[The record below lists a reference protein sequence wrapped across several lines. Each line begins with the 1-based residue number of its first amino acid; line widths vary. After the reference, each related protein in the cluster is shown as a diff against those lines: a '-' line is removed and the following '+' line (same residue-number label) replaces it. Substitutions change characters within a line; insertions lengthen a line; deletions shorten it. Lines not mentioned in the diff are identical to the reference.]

1 MIVVR
6 NCFVAKPGSA
16 SKLAALIKD
25 AMASSKFAKSRV
37 LTDMTGDF
45 NRVIL
50 EHEAADMQEFE
61 ANLKHYSTDEA
72 FRAKMKGYAD
82 LYVTGYREILTI
94 V

>member
-1 MIVVR
+1 MIVIR

-16 SKLAALIKD
+16 SKLAGLIKD
-25 AMASSKFAKSRV
+25 AVASSTLMKSRV

-50 EHEAADMQEFE
+50 EHEVKDMAEFE
-61 ANLKHYSTDEA
+61 ANLKHYATDEA
-72 FRAKMKGYAD
+72 FRAKMKGYSD